1 MKKFFS
7 EIPDFIKKFLKMF
20 LIIWIAS
27 IINVFTFRIYPPIL
41 YSFFWL
47 IYIIW
52 IRNYWLWAFKLEYIK
67 KYIKGYLDLRL
78 MIGFGMTYF
87 FLVPLPLILLSF
99 ILPMIV
105 WALFH
110 DFINRDYFPV
120 FDIVDFLAMWSIR
133 AILLLLV
140 AGIIMKIIKK
150 LNINVGNINKDK
162 FDKRFEKINQLLK
175 DKIITQ
181 EEYEK
186 LRKKIIE
193 DI

>member
-1 MKKFFS
+1 MSQFYKNS
-7 EIPDFIKKFLKMF
+7 FIMF
-20 LIIWIAS
+20 ALIS
-27 IINVFTFRIYPPIL
+27 ILSYGILAFNIENQGISIDEVFHH
-41 YSFFWL
+41 
-47 IYIIW
+47 
-52 IRNYWLWAFKLEYIK
+52 
-67 KYIKGYLDLRL
+67 
-78 MIGFGMTYF
+78 GFGMTYF

-110 DFINRDYFPV
+110 DFINRNYFPV
-120 FDIVDFLAMWSIR
+120 FDIIDFLAMWSIR

-140 AGIIMKIIKK
+140 AGIIMKIIRK

>member
-1 MKKFFS
+1 MKNLFS
-7 EIPDFIKKFLKMF
+7 KITDFIKKFLWLF
-20 LIIWIAS
+20 LILLIAR
-27 IINVFTFRIYPPIL
+27 IIFLHLYPPIL
-41 YSFFWL
+41 YALFWF

-52 IRNYWLWAFKLEYIK
+52 IRNYWLWALKLEYIK

-78 MIGFGMTYF
+78 MIGFGLTYF
-87 FLVPLPLILLSF
+87 FIVPFPLMLLSIILAPVVF
-99 ILPMIV
+99 IIGLIY
-105 WALFH
+105 
-110 DFINRDYFPV
+110 I
-120 FDIVDFLAMWSIR
+120 
-133 AILLLLV
+133 LLV
-140 AGIIMKIIKK
+140 AGIIMKIIRK